1 MGIRRMGRQRQQ
13 SAVSRKRSRSGH
25 QQDRDYCKCDY
36 GSSPTHASWHGIG
49 VEGTTRLELPD
60 YVTRPFEVY
69 VNGVLQTEGPDYSVD
84 AERSLV
90 FPRELA
96 SEGSLSKLRWLS
108 IFLGVAGTYRKN
120 ESVDVACT
128 VNGKPVVAS
137 LTSKASHAA
146 FPQQG

>member
-1 MGIRRMGRQRQQ
+1 MLF
-13 SAVSRKRSRSGH
+13 RSHR
-25 QQDRDYCKCDY
+25 
-36 GSSPTHASWHGIG
+36 IG
-49 VEGTTRLELPD
+49 VEGTTRLELPE
-60 YVTRPFEVY
+60 YVSRPFDVY
-69 VNGVLQTEGPDYSVD
+69 VNGVLQTEGSDYTVD
-84 AERSLV
+84 RDAALV

-96 SEGSLSKLRWLS
+96 EEGKLSKLRWLS
-108 IFLGVAGTYRKN
+108 IFLGIAGTYRKN

>member
-1 MGIRRMGRQRQQ
+1 
-13 SAVSRKRSRSGH
+13 
-25 QQDRDYCKCDY
+25 
-36 GSSPTHASWHGIG
+36 
-49 VEGTTRLELPD
+49 
-60 YVTRPFEVY
+60 VY